1 MTGVFANFFEP
12 RSLAFL
18 GASADPQKWG
28 FRILFNIMTG
38 GYSGRVYPVNP
49 KGGHIGTLRV
59 YKNLAEIPEVP
70 DLAIIV
76 VPVNAVHEAVR
87 ECGVKGIK
95 AGVVITAGFA
105 EVGEK
110 GASLQAEMV
119 DTAHRYGMRL
129 IGPNCF
135 GIMSTSHM
143 LYAQMPHAF
152 PPPGPVSVVSQ
163 SGNVGFTIARHT
175 MAYGFGCSKVIST
188 GNEADLHA
196 EDFIEYLAD
205 DRDTR
210 VILSYIEGFKNG
222 RRFYEVVRRASLKK
236 PIIIIKVG
244 ETEAGALAARSHT
257 AALSGS
263 DAVFDGVCRQSGIV
277 RVRNLQQLMNVGY
290 GFLCHPLPEGNR
302 VAIVT
307 LGGGWG
313 VLAADACAKLG
324 LQIIKLPP
332 DVIIELDKFLPSW
345 WSRNNPVDLVAGAPP
360 DAMPRVIEILAK
372 CDKTDAVLALGLPAP
387 AVVWATAD
395 TAGEDKEQK
404 IEEAIKT
411 LTAAFKNVKDISNK
425 YKKPVL
431 FAAEFPVPRGDV
443 RFQHR
448 ALRSLALEGM
458 ICYSMPDEAAFVLSS
473 MVHYSHYLR
482 SFDISSTITLS
493 AR

>member
-1 MTGVFANFFEP
+1 MMSIFGKFFEP

-49 KGGHIGTLRV
+49 RGGQIGTLRV

-76 VPVNAVHEAVR
+76 VPVNAVLEAVR
-87 ECGVKGIK
+87 ECGLKGIR

-110 GASLQAEMV
+110 GASLQAQMV
-119 DTAHRYGMRL
+119 ETAHRYDMRL

-135 GIMSTSHM
+135 GIMSTPHM

-175 MAYGFGCSKVIST
+175 MAYGFGCNKVIST
-188 GNEADLHA
+188 GNEADLHV
-196 EDFIEYLAD
+196 EDFLEYLAD
-205 DRDTR
+205 DRDTK
-210 VILSYIEGFKNG
+210 VILGYIEGFKNG
-222 RRFYEVVRRASLKK
+222 RRFYEVARRASLKK

-244 ETEAGALAARSHT
+244 ETEAGASAARSHT

-263 DAVFDGVCRQSGIV
+263 DAVFNGVCCQSGVI

-290 GFLCHPLPEGNR
+290 GFLCHPVPQGNR
-302 VAIVT
+302 IAIVT

-324 LQIIKLPP
+324 LQVIKLPP
-332 DVIIELDKFLPSW
+332 DVIGELDKFLPSW

-360 DAMPRVIEILAK
+360 DAMTRVIEILAK
-372 CDKTDAVLALGLPAP
+372 CEETDAILALGLPVP

-395 TAGEDKEQK
+395 TAGEDREQK
-404 IEEAIKT
+404 IDEAIKM
-411 LTAAFKNVKDISNK
+411 LTVAFKNVKAVSTRYN
-425 YKKPVL
+425 KPVL

-448 ALRSLALEGM
+448 ALRSLAQEGM
-458 ICYSMPDEAAFVLSS
+458 ICYSMPDEAAFVISS
-473 MVHYSHYLR
+473 MVRYSKYLR
-482 SFDISSTITLS
+482 PYGEGNTIT
-493 AR
+493 